1 MPRASLAP
9 YAALAASV
17 LFWGLSFTAT
27 KIALEGLAPSSILF
41 LRFGLACLLLLPPA
55 LFGGALRLP
64 PRVHLRIL
72 AVSVVF
78 PGCYFAL
85 ETWALRLTSATS
97 ASLIAAA
104 IPMAVLAL
112 SSALSRQSPSARN
125 VAGVAASLA
134 GVALLVGGGGGPG
147 GPVNAGDALMLGAVA
162 SASVYM
168 VAARRLSASVTPLG
182 FTALQMAYG
191 ALFFLPLFLAEPP
204 RLEAAPAAS
213 LMAVGALSLFAT
225 VGAFLAYNYALSRV
239 EAHAASLCINAV
251 PVVAVFGAHLA
262 LGEAVGLTQAVGG
275 AVILAS
281 VYASTRPA
289 RNAGQSAQPA

>member
-1 MPRASLAP
+1 MPRASYAP

-27 KIALEGLAPSSILF
+27 KIALEGLSPSSILF

-55 LFGGALRLP
+55 LRSGALRLP
-64 PRVHLRIL
+64 LRTHLQVL

-85 ETWALRLTSATS
+85 ETWALRLTSATN

-104 IPMAVLAL
+104 IPMVVLAL
-112 SSALSRQSPSARN
+112 SSAVERSRPSLRSM
-125 VAGVAASLA
+125 AGVGASLA
-134 GVALLVGGGGGPG
+134 GVAMLVGLGAGPG
-147 GPVNAGDALMLGAVA
+147 SPVNAGDALMLGAVA
-162 SASVYM
+162 AAAVYM
-168 VAARRLSASVTPLG
+168 VAAGRLSACVAPLG
-182 FTALQMAYG
+182 FTALQMAWG
-191 ALFFLPLFLAEPP
+191 ALFFLPMFLADPP
-204 RLEAAPAAS
+204 RPEAVPAAS
-213 LMAVGALSLFAT
+213 LLAVGALGLFAT

-239 EAHAASLCINAV
+239 DAPTASLCINAV

-262 LGEAVGLTQAVGG
+262 LGESVSMAQAVGG

-289 RNAGQSAQPA
+289 RNTGESAQPA